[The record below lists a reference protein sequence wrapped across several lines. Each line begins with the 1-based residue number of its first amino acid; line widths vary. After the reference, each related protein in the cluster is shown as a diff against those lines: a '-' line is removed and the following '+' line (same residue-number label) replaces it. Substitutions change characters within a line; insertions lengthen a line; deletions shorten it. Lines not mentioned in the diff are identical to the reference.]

1 MVEGGMDAISDQQ
14 PVVTFAAEYRIC
26 VRCVMDT
33 SDPDIEFD
41 DQGRCNH
48 CRRYFDL
55 IERYPPPGPR
65 REKELQRL
73 IERIRIAGRGA
84 EYDCVIGVSGGI
96 DSTTVAYHVKRLG
109 LRPVALHLDNGW
121 NSELAVYNIKRTLDS
136 LDIDLITHVIDWDE
150 FRDIQIAFLR
160 ASVPNCEIPTDH
172 AINAYLLR
180 QAMKMKIKYILSG
193 TNHATEGIL
202 PFAWTYNALDYKHLK
217 AIHRKFGTLGLQTF
231 PTLSL
236 VRFAWIL
243 VVHRIKYVPFLNY
256 IDYRRNESKMLLE
269 QELGW
274 RDYGGKHYESIYTK
288 YYQYYILPAKFG
300 YDKRRAHLSSLIC
313 AGEIK
318 REQALSELSRS
329 PHEPEEVAHDRDYV
343 MKKLGLD
350 DAEFRGILSAPPRRH
365 DNYPGHHRLFS
376 PNASPLRNLYRRFV
390 SSG

>member
-1 MVEGGMDAISDQQ
+1 MVEDDMDAISDQQ
-14 PVVTFAAEYRIC
+14 PDVTSASEYRIC

-65 REKELQRL
+65 KEEELQRL
-73 IERIRIAGRGA
+73 VERIKTAGLGA
-84 EYDCVIGVSGGI
+84 EYDCVIGVSGGV

-109 LRPVALHLDNGW
+109 LRPIALHLDNGW
-121 NSELAVYNIKRTLDS
+121 NSELAVYNIKRTLDN

-150 FRDIQIAFLR
+150 FRDVQIAFLR

-180 QAMKMKIKYILSG
+180 QAKKMKIKYILNG

-202 PFAWTYNALDYKHLK
+202 PFAWTYTALDYKHLK
-217 AIHRKFGTLGLQTF
+217 AIHRRFGTRRLQTF
-231 PTLSL
+231 PTLNL
-236 VRFAWIL
+236 VRFSWIL
-243 VVHRIKYVPFLNY
+243 TYGIKYIPFLNY
-256 IDYRRNESKMLLE
+256 IDYRRGESKILLE

-288 YYQYYILPAKFG
+288 YYQYYILPVKFG

-318 REQALSELSRS
+318 RGQALSELSRP
-329 PHEPEEVAHDRDYV
+329 PHESEEAAHDRDYV

-350 DAEFRGILSAPPRRH
+350 DTEFQRILSAPPRRH
-365 DNYPGHHRLFS
+365 DDYPGHHRLFS
-376 PNASPLRNLYRRFV
+376 PDAVSLRKLYRRFV

>member
-1 MVEGGMDAISDQQ
+1 MMEEGVNAISDQQ
-14 PVVTFAAEYRIC
+14 PGVVSAAEYQIC
-26 VRCVMDT
+26 VRCIMDT

-65 REKELQRL
+65 REEELQRL
-73 IERIRIAGRGA
+73 IERIKTAGREA
-84 EYDCVIGVSGGI
+84 EYDCVIGVSGGV

-109 LRPVALHLDNGW
+109 LRPIALHLDNGW

-136 LDIDLITHVIDWDE
+136 LNIDLITHVIDWDE

-180 QAMKMKIKYILSG
+180 QAMKMRIKYILNG
-193 TNHATEGIL
+193 TNYATEGIL

-217 AIHRKFGTLGLQTF
+217 AIHRKFGTRRLQTF

-236 VRFAWIL
+236 VRFLWIL
-243 VVHRIKYVPFLNY
+243 IVHGVKYIPFLNY
-256 IDYRRNESKMLLE
+256 IDYRKNESKIYLE

-288 YYQYYILPAKFG
+288 FYQYYILPVKFG

-313 AGEIK
+313 AGEIQ
-318 REQALSELSRS
+318 REQALFELSRP
-329 PHEPEEVAHDRDYV
+329 PHELEEVAHDRDYV

-350 DAEFRGILSAPPRRH
+350 DTEFQRILSAPPQRH

-376 PNASPLRNLYRRFV
+376 PNAAVPLRSLYRRFV
-390 SSG
+390 SS

>member
-1 MVEGGMDAISDQQ
+1 MMKEGVNTISDRQLGSISATE
-14 PVVTFAAEYRIC
+14 PRIC

-33 SDPDIEFD
+33 SDPDIAFD

-55 IERYPPPGPR
+55 IERYPPPGLR
-65 REKELQRL
+65 REEELQRL
-73 IERIRIAGRGA
+73 VERIKAAGHGA
-84 EYDCVIGVSGGI
+84 EYDCVIGVSGGV

-109 LRPVALHLDNGW
+109 LRPIALHLDNGW
-121 NSELAVYNIKRTLDS
+121 NSELAVYNIKQTLDH
-136 LDIDLITHVIDWDE
+136 LDIDLMTHVIDWDE

-180 QAMKMKIKYILSG
+180 QAMKMKVKYILNG

-217 AIHRKFGTLGLQTF
+217 AIHRRFGTHRLKTF
-231 PTLSL
+231 PTLNL
-236 VRFAWIL
+236 VRFSWIL
-243 VVHRIKYVPFLNY
+243 MKGIKYIPLLNY
-256 IDYRRNESKMLLE
+256 IDYHRNESKVLLE
-269 QELGW
+269 KELGW

-288 YYQYYILPAKFG
+288 YYQYYILPVKFG

-318 REQALSELSRS
+318 REQALSELSRP
-329 PHEPEEVAHDRDYV
+329 PHESEEVAHDRDYV
-343 MKKLGLD
+343 VKKLGLD
-350 DAEFRGILSAPPRRH
+350 DTEFQRILSAPPRRH
-365 DNYPGHHRLFS
+365 DHYPGHHRLFS
-376 PNASPLRNLYRRFV
+376 PNAAPLRNLYRRFV